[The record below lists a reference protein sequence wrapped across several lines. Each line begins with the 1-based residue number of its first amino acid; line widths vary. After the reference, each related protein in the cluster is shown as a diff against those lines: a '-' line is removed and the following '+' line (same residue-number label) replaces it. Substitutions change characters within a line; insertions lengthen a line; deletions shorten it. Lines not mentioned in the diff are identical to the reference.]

1 MVILFYDEN
10 IKFSR
15 EKTGNFS
22 DKFIHI
28 LGTWDSHVFLPVLL

>member
-10 IKFSR
+10 VKFSR
-15 EKTGNFS
+15 EKKTGNFS

-28 LGTWDSHVFLPVLL
+28 LGTWDSHVFLPV